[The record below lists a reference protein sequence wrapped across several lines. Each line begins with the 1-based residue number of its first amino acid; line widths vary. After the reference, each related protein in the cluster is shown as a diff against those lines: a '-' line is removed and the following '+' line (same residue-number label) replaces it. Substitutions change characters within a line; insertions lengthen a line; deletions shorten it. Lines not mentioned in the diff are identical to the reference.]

1 MAKRLAI
8 LGGTFDPIHNGHLAV
23 AQLVV
28 NKLYF
33 ERLIFIPNN
42 IQPHR
47 SAASA
52 SSDDR
57 LAMLQLALNT
67 TQDPKFTINTCELE
81 RPGPSYMV
89 DTITEICSLNP
100 EFEPWLILGLD
111 TFYTLPT
118 WHNFPKLI
126 NSCNFV
132 VVNRSF
138 IAQNSS
144 QTSWANHYLKNN
156 KIHLND
162 LADFKNFTNTK
173 DGAVILLENEAI
185 DISSTKIRALI
196 QQASSINDTQNE
208 QHKQN
213 RQEMKNTLNN
223 LLPLPVIDYI
233 LARNL
238 YT

>member
-1 MAKRLAI
+1 MTKRLAI

-23 AQLVV
+23 AQLA
-28 NKLYF
+28 LDQLHF
-33 ERLIFIPNN
+33 EHLIFVPNN

-67 TQDPKFTINTCELE
+67 TKNPEFTINTCELE
-81 RPGPSYMV
+81 RPGPSYMI
-89 DTITEICSLNP
+89 DTITELCSLQPN
-100 EFEPWLILGLD
+100 FEPWLILGLD

-118 WHNFPKLI
+118 WHHFPKLI
-126 NSCNFV
+126 DNCNFV
-132 VVNRSF
+132 IINRNF
-138 IAQNSS
+138 ITQDAS
-144 QTSWANHYLKNN
+144 QTSWANDYLKKN
-156 KIHLND
+156 KIHLDD

-173 DGAVILLENEAI
+173 YGAVILLDNEPI
-185 DISSTKIRALI
+185 SISSSKIRALLS
-196 QQASSINDTQNE
+196 QASSINDTQNK
-208 QHKQN
+208 QHKRN
-213 RQEMKNTLNN
+213 IQEIKNTLNN

-233 LARNL
+233 LAHNL